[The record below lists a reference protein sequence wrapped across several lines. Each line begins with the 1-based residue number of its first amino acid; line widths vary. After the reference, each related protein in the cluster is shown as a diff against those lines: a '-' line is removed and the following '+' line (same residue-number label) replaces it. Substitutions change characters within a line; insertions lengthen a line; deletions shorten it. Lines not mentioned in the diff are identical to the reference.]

1 MYICIFD
8 LRLTGYQKIY
18 HSTKV
23 ASLITPFDA
32 ELEKRR
38 DTLALL
44 SNLIRK
50 TLFRYVINDIKY

>member
-18 HSTKV
+18 HSTKT
-23 ASLITPFDA
+23 ASLYYPLYA
-32 ELEKRR
+32 KLEKRR

-50 TLFRYVINDIKY
+50 TLFRYVINDIKH